1 MPNDYDLAKQ
11 VLKEYLD
18 GLKWR
23 RRQLNDELRDM
34 RNDPEM
40 GRDCP
45 EYKDARNERRYFL
58 AQEDLMERILRD
70 LDDDVCNLK
79 QEMAMSLAYE

>member
-11 VLKEYLD
+11 VLSEYLE
-18 GLKWR
+18 GLRWR
-23 RRQLNDELRDM
+23 RRQLNDELREM

-45 EYKDARNERRYFL
+45 EYVDARNERRYFS
-58 AQEDLMERILRD
+58 AQQDLLERIMRD
-70 LDDDVCNLK
+70 LDDDVRDLK